1 MKYMLSRYGI
11 FYKVI
16 ELGSFTKAGR
26 QLGYSQS
33 AVSQTIKSLEKE
45 LGILLIDRK
54 KDGIQ
59 LTSDGKQFFPYIQS
73 VYQAEQSLH
82 QKKLEMQGLLD
93 STIRIG
99 TFTSVSRNLL
109 PRLMK
114 EFKKEYPAVNFVLQ
128 QGEYTSIPGWVKA
141 GTIDFGFVNAD
152 AVSKIDGRVL
162 YKDEMVAVLP
172 KGHALARCKEISLRQ
187 LSEEPFILLDEGE
200 YSVPMYAFEQENLK
214 PNIEYKVYDDY
225 SILAMVRQGLGISIM
240 YRLVLDGFEDGL
252 EIRPILEC
260 PERKVGLVWDKWET
274 MSVASR
280 RFAEFIIEHLSGEQ
294 TDGLT
299 EKDNI

>member
-1 MKYMLSRYGI
+1 MLSRYGI
-11 FYKVI
+11 FCKVI

-128 QGEYTSIPGWVKA
+128 QGEYTSIAQWVRD
-141 GTIDFGFVNAD
+141 GSVDFGFANAE
-152 AVSKIDGRVL
+152 AVPGLETSIL
-162 YKDEMVAVLP
+162 YKDEMAAVLP
-172 KGHALARCKEISLRQ
+172 KGHPLTGKQVISLKDLEQ
-187 LSEEPFILLDEGE
+187 EPFILLDEGE
-200 YSVPMYAFEQENLK
+200 YSVPEQAFRRAGLHPK
-214 PNIEYKVYDDY
+214 IEYKVYDDY
-225 SILAMVRQGLGISIM
+225 SILAMVRQSLGVSAM
-240 YRLVLDGFEDGL
+240 YKRVLEGFEAGL
-252 EIRPILEC
+252 AVRPVK
-260 PERKVGLVWDKWET
+260 ERMERPVALVWKDWNT
-274 MSVASR
+274 MH
-280 RFAEFIIEHLSGEQ
+280 FAARKFVSHVRL
-294 TDGLT
+294 
-299 EKDNI
+299 KF